1 MQNKRQV
8 VQKYMDTV
16 EILMAK
22 GGGGCFLICLCRK
35 VLNIPLGMNGNDAVG
50 ILSSV

>member
-22 GGGGCFLICLCRK
+22 GGGLLLDMSLQKGTK
-35 VLNIPLGMNGNDAVG
+35 HPLGNEWK
-50 ILSSV
+50 